1 MPVTALP
8 RVLAAVGVL
17 ALGLGGA
24 LVVASPAAAAT
35 FTVTKNAD
43 DGLVGSLTYALANLV
58 PGGNTITITAV
69 GTITIPGA
77 IPDITEDVDIVGPAG
92 GVTIATTDTIDHFVI
107 DGATVSMTDLDIRP
121 NLGGIDEGI
130 AITDSVVTLTRV
142 SVEGFDYGITATDST
157 LTVTDV
163 SLTQNVTIGLYFA
176 DAVGTNPL
184 SLTNV
189 TLGGT
194 AGAHTDTGAILF
206 GSGAMMSLSNVS
218 SAFTDTVGLALGSDV
233 GDISLDTVTVEDSAI
248 GINFGASGGSTTT
261 VNHLTINR
269 TDAGLY
275 VNVLD
280 DADLDINDMNVA
292 DTDGDGVD
300 LTAINGSRA
309 TITAS
314 SVTGSSGSG
323 FILDATDS
331 TIELTNSTSSGN
343 GLGGGCGC
351 GGGSGVELYA
361 DNSTVT
367 LDGVTSTGNTATF
380 GGGIEAAN
388 ITAGSTVT
396 IIRSTISGNHAS
408 DDGGGIDVDTVA
420 DDGTVV
426 TIRDSTISGNDSGDF
441 GGGLYLHDV
450 GAGTTNTARVVIQ
463 RTTFDSNNAGG
474 YGGALAINGISP
486 ETTGLPKVLID
497 SSTLSNNTSPYG
509 GGGVHVRGPTGPTAA
524 VVKLLNSTIS
534 GNDAQAGGGF
544 DASGTPLAI
553 VISHSTIADNSA
565 HTSGGV
571 AASPNTLQLD
581 NSILS
586 GAFSNNGNTPD
597 DLDVGGALVAQFSL
611 VQAPRPGVPI
621 TTAGG
626 NIIGVDPLLAP
637 LANNGGPTMTRLIA
651 PGTPAY
657 NAGDPAFAGA
667 GLFDQRG
674 QARVFQRVDMGA
686 VEWHP
691 ALAYTGTAL
700 TPRPLL
706 VAFLLLFCG
715 VAMVAFSRL
724 WAARAVA

>member
-1 MPVTALP
+1 MTVLP
-8 RVLAAVGVL
+8 RVLAALGVL

-69 GTITIPGA
+69 GTITIPGV

-92 GVTIATTDTIDHFVI
+92 GVTIETTDTIDHVTI
-107 DGATVSMTDLDIRP
+107 DGATVSMTDIDIRP

-130 AITDSVVTLTRV
+130 EITDSNVTLTRV
-142 SVEGFDYGITATDST
+142 SVQGFDYGITATDSSLMAT
-157 LTVTDV
+157 GV

-194 AGAHTDTGAILF
+194 AGAHTDTGAVLF
-206 GSGAMMSLSNVS
+206 GSGAMMSLSNVNS
-218 SAFTDTVGLALGSDV
+218 VFTDTAGLAIGSDV
-233 GDISLDTVTVEDSAI
+233 GDVSLDTVTVEDSPI
-248 GINFGASGGSTTT
+248 GINFAASGGSTTT

-269 TDAGLY
+269 TQSGLY

-280 DADLDINDMNVA
+280 DANLTVSDMNIA
-292 DTDGDGVD
+292 STDGDGVD
-300 LTAINGSRA
+300 LTAVNGSRA

-323 FILDATDS
+323 FILDASDS

-361 DNSTVT
+361 DNSVVT
-367 LDGVTSTGNTATF
+367 LDGVTSSGNTAAF
-380 GGGIEAAN
+380 GGGIEAASVTN
-388 ITAGSTVT
+388 GSTVT
-396 IIRSTISGNHAS
+396 VTRSTITGNHAT
-408 DDGGGIDVDTVA
+408 DDGGGIDVDSVA

-426 TIRDSTISGNDSGDF
+426 TISDSTISSNDSVDF
-441 GGGLYLHDV
+441 GGGVYLHDI
-450 GAGTTNTARVVIQ
+450 GGGTTNTARVVIQ
-463 RTTFDSNNAGG
+463 RTTFDGNNGGG
-474 YGGALAINGISP
+474 YGGALAIDGISP
-486 ETTGLPKVLID
+486 ETSGLPKVLID
-497 SSTLSNNTSPYG
+497 SSTLSNNTTPYG
-509 GGGVHVRGPTGPTAA
+509 GGGIHVRNPTGLTAP

-534 GNDAQAGGGF
+534 GNDAQVGGGF
-544 DASGTPLAI
+544 DASGSPLAI

-571 AASPNTLQLD
+571 AADPNTLQLD

-597 DLDVGGALVAQFSL
+597 DLDVGGALIATFSL

-621 TTAGG
+621 SAVGG
-626 NIIGVDPLLAP
+626 NILGVDPKLAP
-637 LANNGGPTMTRLIA
+637 LANNGGSTMTRLVA
-651 PGTPAY
+651 PGSPAY
-657 NAGDPAFAGA
+657 NAGDPAFTGV

-674 QARVFQRVDMGA
+674 QARVFERLDMGA

-691 ALAYTGTAL
+691 ALAHTGTEL

-706 VAFLLLFCG
+706 IAFLLLFSG

-724 WAARAVA
+724 RTVRAVA